1 MPEVKLPREG
11 DWITVDGTED
21 KISATQNGKVYFGY
35 DNGCLVQ
42 EAEMEHLT
50 EKEEG
55 GTWEVSS
62 DLVTSIDVRS
72 LMVIMRKK
80 ITGTLQ

>member
-35 DNGCLVQ
+35 DGGALVQ
-42 EAEMEHLT
+42 EAQMEHLKKG
-50 EKEEG
+50 ESA
-55 GTWEVSS
+55 WEVKS
-62 DLVTSIDVRS
+62 DLVTIIDVRS